1 VSELVREYKN
11 IFFIIY
17 ISPYIIRVMEPMETR
32 RSGHVAQMG
41 KKTNAYNVLVGK
53 TEGKGPFGKWAAKSG
68 LGPW

>member
-1 VSELVREYKN
+1 
-11 IFFIIY
+11 
-17 ISPYIIRVMEPMETR
+17 MEPMETR